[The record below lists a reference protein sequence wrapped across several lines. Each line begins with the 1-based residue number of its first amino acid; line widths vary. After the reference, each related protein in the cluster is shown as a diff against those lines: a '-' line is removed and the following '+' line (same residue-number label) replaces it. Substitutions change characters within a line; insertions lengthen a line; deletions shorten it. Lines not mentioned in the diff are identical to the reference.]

1 MRRSIIGCYS
11 SELAVA
17 VPHAGMAMSPG
28 EACPI
33 WWTAPRTVAPKPS
46 APLAADHWRR
56 LYAAEVA
63 PETERIIA
71 KVLRDDP
78 SFGATQGGHGHGRSA
93 AGTQG
98 GLSAV
103 DLLVR
108 RLDATGCA
116 DRGGRAPGDE
126 VAATQLEG
134 ECSPGNFAPHWLG
147 GRLTSKPTPRVLS
160 YSTQTHG
167 SPGAPTCGA
176 SGLSPPPSPSQS
188 LAVWLGQRGGEDIAE
203 WLPRGV
209 RAMLASAAHGPA
221 LQELVSERFP

>member
-1 MRRSIIGCYS
+1 
-11 SELAVA
+11 
-17 VPHAGMAMSPG
+17 MSPG

-33 WWTAPRTVAPKPS
+33 WWTAPRTVAPKLS

-78 SFGATQGGHGHGRSA
+78 SFGATQCGHGHGRSA

-108 RLDATGCA
+108 RLGATGCA

-147 GRLTSKPTPRVLS
+147 GRLTSKPIPRVLS
-160 YSTQTHG
+160 YSTHAQG
-167 SPGAPTCGA
+167 SPGAPTRRA
-176 SGLSPPPSPSQS
+176 PGLSPPPSPSQS
-188 LAVWLGQRGGEDIAE
+188 LAAWLGQRGGEDIAE